1 LKGCPAM
8 SETRNELTEIYR
20 RLSALEA
27 QSAASNVEILA
38 VKASIDKLTSKIDA
52 QTTIMQ
58 QMAMSMASNSAGFRV
73 AIWIGSAMA
82 GLGAFVINH
91 FIPII
96 K

>member
-1 LKGCPAM
+1 MPEAR
-8 SETRNELTEIYR
+8 TELTEIYR
-20 RLSALEA
+20 RLSTLEA
-27 QSAASNVEILA
+27 QSAASNVEMLA
-38 VKASIDKLTSKIDA
+38 VKAALDKLTSKIDV

-58 QMAMSMASNSAGFRV
+58 QMSVSIASNSAGFRV

-82 GLGAFVINH
+82 GLGAFVVNH